1 MCCKESKS
9 KQKRPPVPVLK
20 VASKRQYALN
30 TYHLGPPKLYFPPFV
45 FRDCIYQ
52 IPNGNIFNN
61 GIIVTTYNTRS
72 LECIVCF
79 FSPPLLTYKGGSFE
93 PLEPPLLRAWLATE
107 LFGKER
113 GWSKPN
119 PVTTLVTTLVPSKSE
134 VWERN
139 WPWEL
144 WKMADRY
151 SICCTQRI
159 VLYETKAVSIN
170 LKEREAH
177 VIKELSIQWS
187 WFRCAFEHPL
197 TIFCVCVRRGF
208 SSSAQ
213 IMKKLDFVCSR

>member
-9 KQKRPPVPVLK
+9 KQKSPPVPVLK

-93 PLEPPLLRAWLATE
+93 PLESPSYAPGTAPVSQRSWVPIPLKPEFFSGL
-107 LFGKER
+107 LFNCLSCVYNCDDHSLIHDLLSDKMLSVVKRVDYLYAGKAKR
-113 GWSKPN
+113 K
-119 PVTTLVTTLVPSKSE
+119 L
-134 VWERN
+134 
-139 WPWEL
+139 
-144 WKMADRY
+144 Y
-151 SICCTQRI
+151 S
-159 VLYETKAVSIN
+159 
-170 LKEREAH
+170 
-177 VIKELSIQWS
+177 
-187 WFRCAFEHPL
+187 
-197 TIFCVCVRRGF
+197 G
-208 SSSAQ
+208 
-213 IMKKLDFVCSR
+213 